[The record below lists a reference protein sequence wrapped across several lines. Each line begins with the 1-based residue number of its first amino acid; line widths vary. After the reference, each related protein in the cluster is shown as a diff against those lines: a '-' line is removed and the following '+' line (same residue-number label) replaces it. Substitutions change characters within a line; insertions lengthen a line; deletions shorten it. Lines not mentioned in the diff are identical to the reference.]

1 MPSASPLFQNNGF
14 SFRINIPAVLIAF
27 VVISYGYFGAL
38 GNLNSL
44 IQIPLTLT
52 LMSLIA
58 YLVNNWL
65 NERNVNIK
73 ELRFSKIDVQ
83 GILIITTFW
92 LIILLPRLNE
102 QITGDQLFY
111 SMYSQSHAIY
121 LTEKLGKNFNFI
133 KNLKFSTLLQLVNIL
148 TVIAAATIIRYIITN
163 KSNKPLTIAII
174 LLLFLAFRVIVIKA
188 GGGNSPHPPLQL
200 VPLFVSSSLFGYS
213 DFSFRLPQLLGLI
226 LISYY
231 IFRNAIQVV
240 TPFNSILIALA
251 APAIPLLLHVTTL
264 VEGSIWTTL
273 AWSITLLTIV
283 TRNKYNNTDWM
294 LLFSL
299 ISIATLMRQSAFIAA
314 IPLVIIYIYSEREK
328 RTFTIRKLITILSPT
343 FIFLPLL
350 LKSILL
356 GTPATYQGIEAAYIP
371 NHASTIWRVYYAF
384 SEGIAQWVI
393 LSTVSIPWLIMSTG
407 CLFILKWNR
416 KTTIQFFAIL
426 SLLFIAILMFYSVR
440 PILWGMDRYQSEY
453 IIPFVVTGTYLLFV
467 RALSMTS
474 NIKYILSSSIVAYL
488 IYGIFSYMTNE
499 PVHKY
504 SQRFKEFSI
513 QGEQLYDYS
522 SALVAVKDA
531 GHAGKALIVGSTY
544 GVLPEIMAGYS
555 VSEIL
560 MTSNSRKISSNFL
573 SNPLKPFSNE
583 NINIILVSDV
593 DYQDKTLSTLKNS
606 EWMDWKTFT
615 HPKSNNKIYGLIR
628 KN

>member
-1 MPSASPLFQNNGF
+1 M
-14 SFRINIPAVLIAF
+14 LIATSITRDVLF
-27 VVISYGYFGAL
+27 SIKLNIAAILLSCLFLSYGYFGAL
-38 GNLNSL
+38 GGLALS

-52 LMSLIA
+52 LVSLIVYIA
-58 YLVNNWL
+58 NNWL
-65 NERNVNIK
+65 GERSAYIK
-73 ELRFSKIDVQ
+73 ELSFSKIDLQV
-83 GILIITTFW
+83 ILIITTFW

-121 LTEKLGKNFNFI
+121 LSEKLGTKFNFL
-133 KNLKFSTLLQLVNIL
+133 KNLEFSTLLQLINIL
-148 TVIAAATIIRYIITN
+148 MIIAAVTTIRYINSIKYN
-163 KSNKPLTIAII
+163 KSLTIALIV
-174 LLLFLAFRVIVIKA
+174 LLFLAFRVIVIKT

-200 VPLFVSSSLFGYS
+200 VPLFISSSLFGYS

-273 AWSITLLTIV
+273 AWSIALLTIV
-283 TRNKYNNTDWM
+283 TRKKYSNTDWSF
-294 LLFSL
+294 LFSL
-299 ISIATLMRQSAFIAA
+299 ISIATLIRQSAFIAA
-314 IPLVIIYIYSEREK
+314 IPLVIIYIYTEREN
-328 RTFTIRKLITILSPT
+328 RTFTIRKLITVLSPT
-343 FIFLPLL
+343 FIFLPFL

-356 GTPATYQGIEAAYIP
+356 GTPATYQGIEAGYIP

-393 LSTVSIPWLIMSTG
+393 LNTVSTPWLIMSTG
-407 CLFILKWNR
+407 CLLILQWNR
-416 KTTIQFFAIL
+416 KTTIQFFAML
-426 SLLFIAILMFYSVR
+426 SLLLIAIFMFYSVR

-467 RALSMTS
+467 RVLSMTG
-474 NIKYILSSSIVAYL
+474 NIKYILSSTIVAYL
-488 IYGIFSYMTNE
+488 IYGIFSYTTND

-504 SQRFKEFSI
+504 SQRFKDFSI

-544 GVLPEIMAGYS
+544 GVLPEIMAGFS

-560 MTSNSRKISSNFL
+560 TTSNSRRISSDFL
-573 SNPLKPFSNE
+573 SNPLKPFSNDK
-583 NINIILVSDV
+583 INIILVSDV
-593 DYQDKTLSTLKNS
+593 DNQDKSLSALKNS
-606 EWMDWKTFT
+606 GWMDWKAFT
-615 HPKSNNKIYGLIR
+615 HPKSNNTIYGLIR

>member
-1 MPSASPLFQNNGF
+1 MPSASQLFQNNSF
-14 SFRINIPAVLIAF
+14 SLRFNIPAVLLAC

-38 GNLNSL
+38 GNLTLL
-44 IQIPLTLT
+44 IQIPLTLI

-58 YLVNNWL
+58 YLVNNWVS
-65 NERNVNIK
+65 ERNAHIK

-121 LTEKLGKNFNFI
+121 LSEKLGGKFNFI
-133 KNLKFSTLLQLVNIL
+133 KNLEFSTLLQLINIL
-148 TVIAAATIIRYIITN
+148 IIIAAALTIRYINSI
-163 KSNKPLTIAII
+163 KSNKPLTIALI
-174 LLLFLAFRVIVIKA
+174 LLLFLAFRIIVIKA

-200 VPLFVSSSLFGYS
+200 VPLFVSSSIFGYS

-273 AWSITLLTIV
+273 AWSIALLTIV
-283 TRNKYNNTDWM
+283 TRKKYNNTDWT

-328 RTFTIRKLITILSPT
+328 RTFTARKLITVLSPT
-343 FIFLPLL
+343 FIFLPFL

-356 GTPATYQGIEAAYIP
+356 GTPATYQGIEADYIP

-393 LSTVSIPWLIMSTG
+393 LSTVSIPWLIMSSG
-407 CLFILKWNR
+407 CLLILQWNR
-416 KTTIQFFAIL
+416 KTMIQFFAVL
-426 SLLFIAILMFYSVR
+426 SLLFIAIFMFYSVR

-453 IIPFVVTGTYLLFV
+453 IIPFVIAGTYLLFV
-467 RALSMTS
+467 RALSVTG
-474 NIKYILSSSIVAYL
+474 NLKHILSSTIVAYL
-488 IYGIFSYMTNE
+488 IYGIFSYMTNK
-499 PVHKY
+499 PAHKY
-504 SQRFKEFSI
+504 SQRFKNFSI

-531 GHAGKALIVGSTY
+531 GHAGKALILGSTY

-560 MTSNSRKISSNFL
+560 TASNSRRISNNFL
-573 SNPLKPFSNE
+573 SNPLKPFSNDK
-583 NINIILVSDV
+583 INIILVSDV
-593 DYQDKTLSTLKNS
+593 DDQDKTLSALKNNG
-606 EWMDWKTFT
+606 WMDWKSFT
-615 HPKSNNKIYGLIR
+615 HPKSNNIIYGLIR
-628 KN
+628 NN